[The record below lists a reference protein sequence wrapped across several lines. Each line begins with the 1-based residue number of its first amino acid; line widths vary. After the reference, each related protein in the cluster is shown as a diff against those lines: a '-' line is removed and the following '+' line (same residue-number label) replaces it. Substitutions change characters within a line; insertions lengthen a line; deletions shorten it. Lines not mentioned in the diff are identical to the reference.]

1 MNKPY
6 LLIVFCIVLFWS
18 GGCSNNAEVT
28 PSQEYFIKFKVD
40 GVQKTYSH
48 SFIAPFIFH
57 YDQNGPIFNATILV
71 LDEGSPGTSN
81 FINIITRNEEA
92 FEAGKDYLMQDAILY
107 KSVKLP
113 RISFTWA
120 DENGNIY
127 NAVLLQ
133 SAYPG
138 LTVNDDA
145 QIRLTTITDDFVE
158 GTFSAR
164 LFGSAD
170 TLPERLEKEVLIT
183 EGSFKLKR
191 TDT

>member
-40 GVQKTYSH
+40 GVQKEYRTTITH
-48 SFIAPFIFH
+48 PFIFS

-71 LDEGSPGTSN
+71 LGQGSTGTSN

-92 FEAGKDYLMQDAILY
+92 FQSGKDYLMQDPILY
-107 KSVKLP
+107 QSVNLA
-113 RISFTWA
+113 RMAVTWA

-133 SAYPG
+133 SGYPG

-145 QIRLTTITDDFVE
+145 QIRLTNVTDDFVE
-158 GTFSAR
+158 GEFSAK
-164 LFGSAD
+164 LFGPDDRA
-170 TLPERLEKEVLIT
+170 ENGKVVT

-191 TDT
+191 TDV